1 VSPGSP
7 SLICDISKQAV
18 RPGDVLWS
26 NREHDIDILNQSM
39 PIVDAGSRSPL
50 SMDSGPRYHASFPN
64 VPLTRFVVPE
74 GGPKMVCDLTNQA
87 VRPGDVLW
95 SNREGNVDILEQA
108 MPAVDVRFH
117 QNFPGVPLYKALIT
131 PAEEGKWICD
141 VTNTPARVGDVIWS
155 SRANDV
161 DVLDVAFQSAAPQP
175 PAAASRQP
183 PAGLAPLI
191 SGRRAANAVDAL
203 NQMGLELLE
212 VIIRKPQNTFISP
225 LSISLALSM
234 TANGAQGA
242 TLDGMMKALC
252 AADLGGLKLLNGHM
266 HDLTSVLK
274 SSDPRVTFLLANS
287 LWSRNLLETFISTC
301 ASIYQAEAVR
311 QAPTPEPINKW
322 CADKTQNKISEVVS
336 PPLDPEGAVLVNAL
350 YFKGEWKSKFDAE
363 LTRPAP
369 FFDAFGGREDCQ
381 MMTAKGNKKAFDY
394 QETDTYQMV
403 CLPYGDT
410 GEYSAT
416 IVLPRKDASK
426 TLNMETGP
434 HGCVPGAARN
444 PQPATVAEVLTDL
457 ATEWKESLQ
466 RTKGRLLFPRFK
478 VESGFEMK
486 PLLEARGMDLAFS
499 GMADFGN
506 MSSTSLAIDAVIHK
520 TFVEVNEEGTEAA
533 AVTAVVMSRGISLP
547 RPEPE
552 FIMVCNRPFLFFIRH
567 DSTKAIIFAGV
578 IAKPE

>member
-1 VSPGSP
+1 V
-7 SLICDISKQAV
+7 I
-18 RPGDVLWS
+18 WS
-26 NREHDIDILNQSM
+26 
-39 PIVDAGSRSPL
+39 
-50 SMDSGPRYHASFPN
+50 
-64 VPLTRFVVPE
+64 TRFGFRSCPKANTSQETHTLAMGDEEPAAKKAKTE
-74 GGPKMVCDLTNQA
+74 GESCYEQIDAKKYDRAL
-87 VRPGDVLW
+87 
-95 SNREGNVDILEQA
+95 LEE
-108 MPAVDVRFH
+108 VE
-117 QNFPGVPLYKALIT
+117 K
-131 PAEEGKWICD
+131 
-141 VTNTPARVGDVIWS
+141 S